1 MSHKPSEVIRF
12 IGRNAKRVAV
22 TIVGGVVVLAG
33 VAMLVF
39 PGPAVV
45 VIPLGFAILAT
56 EYAWAAVALKK
67 SKKMA
72 VTAGEKTKSGATLLK
87 QKVTGSKKE
96 KKKGQRRVQ

>member
-1 MSHKPSEVIRF
+1 MTYPKPSEVFRF

-22 TIVGGVVVLAG
+22 TIVGGMVVLAG
-33 VAMLVF
+33 VAMLIF

-56 EYAWAAVALKK
+56 EYAWAARALTK

-72 VTAGEKTKSGATLLK
+72 VTAGEKTKSGATALK
-87 QKVTGSKKE
+87 QKVTGSTQ
-96 KKKGQRRVQ
+96 KGRKRVQ

>member
-1 MSHKPSEVIRF
+1 MSLHKPSEVLRF

-22 TIVGGVVVLAG
+22 TIVGGIVLLAG

-56 EYAWAAVALKK
+56 EYAWAAVALTK
-67 SKKMA
+67 SKRLA
-72 VTAGEKTKSGATLLK
+72 ATAGKKGKSGATLLK
-87 QKVTGSKKE
+87 QKVTGSKK
-96 KKKGQRRVQ
+96 KGPKRVR

>member
-1 MSHKPSEVIRF
+1 MSFPKPSEVFGF

-22 TIVGGVVVLAG
+22 TIVGGVVVVAG
-33 VAMLVF
+33 LAMLVF

-45 VIPLGFAILAT
+45 VIPAGFAILAT

-72 VTAGEKTKSGATLLK
+72 VTAGEKTKSGATLI
-87 QKVTGSKKE
+87 KE
-96 KKKGQRRVQ
+96 KVAGTKKKRPRRVR

>member
-67 SKKMA
+67 SKRFA
-72 VTAGEKTKSGATLLK
+72 STAGKKTKSGATLLK
-87 QKVTGSKKE
+87 RKVAGSKDQK
-96 KKKGQRRVQ
+96 RVQ

>member
-1 MSHKPSEVIRF
+1 MSPPKPSEVLRF

-22 TIVGGVVVLAG
+22 TIVGGIVVLAG

-72 VTAGEKTKSGATLLK
+72 VTAGDKTKAGATVLK
-87 QKVTGSKKE
+87 RKVTGSKGPK
-96 KKKGQRRVQ
+96 RVQ

>member
-1 MSHKPSEVIRF
+1 MSLHKPSEVLRF

-22 TIVGGVVVLAG
+22 TIAGGIVVLAG

-72 VTAGEKTKSGATLLK
+72 VTAGDKTKLGATFLK
-87 QKVTGSKKE
+87 RKVTGE
-96 KKKGQRRVQ
+96 KGPKRVQ